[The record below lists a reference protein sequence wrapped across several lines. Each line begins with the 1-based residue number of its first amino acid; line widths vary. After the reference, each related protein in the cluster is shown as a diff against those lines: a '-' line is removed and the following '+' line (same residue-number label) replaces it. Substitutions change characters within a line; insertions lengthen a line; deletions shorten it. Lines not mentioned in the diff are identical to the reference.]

1 MKVERRIPMLGE
13 SGILH
18 EIHNHRAYWKEHIA
32 RQNAF
37 WLAIG
42 ILSLIALSVA
52 IWSR

>member
-1 MKVERRIPMLGE
+1 MKIERRIPMLGE
-13 SGILH
+13 SGYLH
-18 EIHNHRAYWKEHIA
+18 EIHNHRAYWKEQAA

-37 WLAIG
+37 WLVIA